1 MNDLEEMPEDWQRAL
16 VLMAHPDDPEY
27 GAGAAVAEWTA
38 QGKEVAYTLASKG
51 EAGIEGM
58 PPAESAHV
66 RAEEQ
71 QRACSHVGVDN
82 LRFLD
87 YPDGRIEEGLQLR
100 RDLAREIR
108 RSKPQLVITLNHH
121 ETWGPGAWNS
131 ADHRAV
137 GRSVLDAAA
146 DASNGWIFEELSDE
160 GFAPWD
166 GVQWVA
172 VLSMRPT
179 HYLEVSGESLER
191 AVSSLAEHKR
201 YLEALSPDPVR
212 EQAQRQVEMV
222 TGGPGAKRH
231 RVGFELYS
239 F

>member
-1 MNDLEEMPEDWQRAL
+1 MEDLELMPGNWQRAL

-27 GAGAAVAEWTA
+27 GAGAAVAEWTSG
-38 QGKEVAYTLASKG
+38 GKDVAYALATKG
-51 EAGIEGM
+51 EAGIEGI
-58 PPAESAHV
+58 PPVESAPL
-66 RAEEQ
+66 RATEQ
-71 QRACSHVGVDN
+71 QRACSHVGVED

-87 YPDGRIEEGLQLR
+87 HPDGRIEEGLQLR
-100 RDLAREIR
+100 RDFAREIR
-108 RSKPQLVITLNHH
+108 RYKPQLVITLNHH

-137 GRSVLDAAA
+137 GRAVLDAAA

-179 HYLEVSGESLER
+179 HYLEVSDSSVES
-191 AVSSLAEHKR
+191 AVNSLAEHKQ
-201 YLEALSPDPVR
+201 YLEALSTDPVR
-212 EQAQRQVEMV
+212 EQAQRQVDMV
-222 TGGPGAKRH
+222 TGGERAKSR